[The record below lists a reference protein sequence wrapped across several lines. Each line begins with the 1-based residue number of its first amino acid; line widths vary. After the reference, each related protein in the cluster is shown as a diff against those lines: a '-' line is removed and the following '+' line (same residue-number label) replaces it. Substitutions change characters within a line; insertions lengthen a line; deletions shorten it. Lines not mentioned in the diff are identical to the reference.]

1 MFLAKEVTMFWGFM
15 LLKIWMK
22 MQQKVLFTNTNYT
35 KQKYLWCQKGLENKR
50 REGIW
55 EIERGYD
62 SFLSSW
68 ITG

>member
-1 MFLAKEVTMFWGFM
+1 
-15 LLKIWMK
+15 MK

-50 REGIW
+50 REGIC
-55 EIERGYD
+55 EIERGHD

>member
-1 MFLAKEVTMFWGFM
+1 
-15 LLKIWMK
+15 MK

-35 KQKYLWCQKGLENKR
+35 KQKYLWCQKGHENKT
-50 REGIW
+50 REGIC
-55 EIERGYD
+55 EKERGYD